1 MGNQSAD
8 YYFWR
13 LYIYGIMNLQANQRE
28 ITPVNIWTQGF
39 VYQANVL
46 KLCLYTGYDFIQSAG
61 QVHYDLIQHEEDIDG
76 SIIETVLAEGNVDLT
91 YALVAQWGA
100 DDQPIFDYV
109 AQELQLTLV

>member
-8 YYFWR
+8 HYFWR
-13 LYIYGIMNLQANQRE
+13 IYLYGIMNLQPNQRE
-28 ITPVNIWTQGF
+28 ITSVNIWTQGF
-39 VYQANVL
+39 TYQANVL

-61 QVHYDLIQHEEDIDG
+61 EVHYDLIQHEEAPDG
-76 SIIETVLAEGNVDLT
+76 SIYETVLAEGNVPLT
-91 YALVAQWGA
+91 YTLVANWGT